1 MQNNEK
7 SKFDD
12 FWDIEKLVP
21 QKKKTQSF
29 SSHTY
34 DTSPV
39 EVIVTAKEHSSYD
52 KLTEI
57 DMRSSENSSDIKFTV
72 LPKKEN
78 TSPEPYDE
86 YSHENPFIKNV
97 KIYKRNDFNYYA
109 AFLDDG
115 LKYLTLEGEE
125 CEEPPFFSYV
135 PQYSQLDAKQRSWY
149 FYMRTLL
156 RQGNAPSVSY
166 SYILIYIF
174 ELINVEPNKQSALD
188 QLSFI
193 WKSYRDKYPKLD
205 PLLCEWITDF
215 CLINRMEPDSS
226 QLGNA
231 VSCARERGSLKE
243 LFICPDANRSVNEI
257 AQVLLD
263 LCSNYDWKNS
273 KFATAENLPLYEK
286 HIIGALRRVL
296 SSFGGGRELFSG
308 EAVLERDA
316 FAGALCVPHNKYR
329 IKVSYYSIARSHE
342 MRFLITDAIKYA
354 ENKIRAYIGV
364 KSRLTVYSL
373 PTQVRGCIDEYMDM
387 NLKGPRAPKQ
397 NEYDKLY
404 DVPKREFSIENAKKI
419 EENSWETTQILIEAF
434 GENEEFETP
443 LELSR
448 VKEEETSSGEDMALP
463 TEEEALS
470 EALRDYIDFIKTA
483 IDGDKKKQ
491 AEVASSRGRMID
503 SLADEINEIAAE
515 VLGDI
520 ILENNSDVY
529 TVIEE
534 YAEVLKNAGKQ

>member
-7 SKFDD
+7 SKLDD
-12 FWDIEKLVP
+12 FWNIEKLVP
-21 QKKKTQSF
+21 QKKKTHSF
-29 SSHTY
+29 ASHTY

-52 KLTEI
+52 KLTQI
-57 DMRSSENSSDIKFTV
+57 DMRSSENSSDIKLTV

-78 TSPEPYDE
+78 SLPEPYDE

-115 LKYLTLEGEE
+115 LKYLTLEGED
-125 CEEPPFFSYV
+125 CEETPFFSYV
-135 PQYSQLDAKQRSWY
+135 PQYSQLDEKQRSWY
-149 FYMRTLL
+149 FYMRTLI
-156 RQGNAPSVSY
+156 RQGKAPSTAY
-166 SYILIYIF
+166 SYILLYVF
-174 ELINVEPNKQSALD
+174 ELINVEPDKRQALD

-193 WKSYRDKYPKLD
+193 WINYRGKYPKLD
-205 PLLCEWITDF
+205 PLLSEWITDF
-215 CLINRMEPDSS
+215 CLINRMEPDPFR
-226 QLGNA
+226 LGNTI
-231 VSCARERGSLKE
+231 SYARERGSLKE
-243 LFICPDANRSVNEI
+243 LFICPGSNRSVNEI

-273 KFATAENLPLYEK
+273 KFATSENLPLYEK

-296 SSFGGGRELFSG
+296 AFFGGGRELFSG

-316 FAGALCVPHNKYR
+316 FAGALCTPNNKYR
-329 IKVSYYSIARSHE
+329 IKASYYSIARSHE

-354 ENKIRAYIGV
+354 ENRIRAYIGV

-373 PTQVRGCIDEYMDM
+373 PTQVRGCIDEYMEM
-387 NLKGPRAPKQ
+387 NLKGPRAPKP

-434 GENEEFETP
+434 DVDEEPE
-443 LELSR
+443 ELSESSR
-448 VKEEETSSGEDMALP
+448 IEKQEVSGEEYMRSLTD
-463 TEEEALS
+463 EEALS
-470 EALRDYIDFIKTA
+470 EALCDYMDFIRTA
-483 IDGDKKKQ
+483 IDKDKKKQ

-520 ILENNSDVY
+520 ILENNNDVY
-529 TVIEE
+529 TVIED